1 MKLEDLT
8 NNELEDAFAFSKL
21 TGFNGDVISEHIGKI
36 DFSDI
41 SAITEEDYS
50 ILYLK
55 DLSYNYIK
63 MKSILDLDKQKCEIK
78 NKNYVETNIS

>member
-8 NNELEDAFAFSKL
+8 NNELEDVFTFSKL
-21 TGFNGDVISEHIGKI
+21 TGFNGDVISEYIGKI

-41 SAITEEDYS
+41 STITEEDYS

-63 MKSILDLDKQKCEIK
+63 MKSMLDLDKQKCEIK
-78 NKNYVETNIS
+78 NKRRD